1 MNEDEEEAEA
11 ASAEAAW
18 ELKEIEMRKH
28 HIYLVC
34 LIVIVIAAIVI
45 FAFFRQPS
53 LNDDNGSRTLTDSI
67 TVLKSV
73 SGHIIEENAKKS
85 KAAYSYEMKEA
96 STTEAEVSLEFDVRI
111 DRKNYSGTA
120 NGSVLANEFSTGKKL
135 WEGPLEG
142 TLRMDDAVYEIL
154 VGFSK
159 QDQMQEIRCNVTIM
173 DLLEGTD
180 KKGLPFTGFT
190 FGEIVVTQ
198 DMLDEMLS

>member
-18 ELKEIEMRKH
+18 ELKEIEMRK

-73 SGHIIEENAKKS
+73 SGHIIEENAKKG

-111 DRKNYSGTA
+111 DRKIYSGTA
-120 NGSVLANEFSTGKKL
+120 NGSVLANEFSTDKKL

-190 FGEIVVTQ
+190 FGESVVTQ

>member
-18 ELKEIEMRKH
+18 ELKEIEMRK

-73 SGHIIEENAKKS
+73 SGQIIEENAKKG

-111 DRKNYSGTA
+111 DRKIYSGTA

-190 FGEIVVTQ
+190 FGESVVTQ
-198 DMLDEMLS
+198 DVIDEMLS

>member
-1 MNEDEEEAEA
+1 MDRDEEEAES

-28 HIYLVC
+28 HIYLAC

-67 TVLKSV
+67 TVLKSA
-73 SGHIIEENAKKS
+73 SGQIIEENTKKGE
-85 KAAYSYEMKEA
+85 AVYSYEMQEA

-111 DRKNYSGTA
+111 DRKVYSGTA

-159 QDQMQEIRCNVTIM
+159 QDQMQEIRCSVTIM
-173 DLLEGTD
+173 GLLEGTD

-190 FGEIVVTQ
+190 FGENVVTQ